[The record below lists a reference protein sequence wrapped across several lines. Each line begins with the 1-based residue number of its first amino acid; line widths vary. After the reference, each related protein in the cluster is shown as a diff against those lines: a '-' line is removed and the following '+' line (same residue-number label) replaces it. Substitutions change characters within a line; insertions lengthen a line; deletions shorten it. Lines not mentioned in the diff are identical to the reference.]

1 LNIGEDMSIKVLRL
15 VTSEELI
22 GKWNPEKCS
31 IHNPV
36 VMVPVSKDKIGFQPW
51 ITLGEDEEIFLKD
64 QHIMTIVTPDI
75 KLQNEYNR
83 VFGSGIIIPG
93 DEGII
98 G

>member
-1 LNIGEDMSIKVLRL
+1 MRILGIGVDIIENKRIKNSIKNHRFKDRIY
-15 VTSEELI
+15 SSKEL
-22 GKWNPEKCS
+22 KQS
-31 IHNPV
+31 TL
-36 VMVPVSKDKIGFQPW
+36 SKDKIGFQPW
-51 ITLGEDEEIFLKD
+51 ITLSDDEEIFLKD